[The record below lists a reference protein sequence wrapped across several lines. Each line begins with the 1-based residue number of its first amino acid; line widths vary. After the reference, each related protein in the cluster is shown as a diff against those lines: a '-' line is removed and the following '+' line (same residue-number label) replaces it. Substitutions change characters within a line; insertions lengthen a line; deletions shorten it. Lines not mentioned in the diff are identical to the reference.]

1 MSDFN
6 SPPAAEALDQGYADA
21 QAEITSNVG
30 TEQSAMAPTT
40 ASPAAVT
47 VAPTTNPY
55 NVGSSSNMGTD
66 QSAGSAM
73 PPKAVSAAAV
83 TITVAPTIANS
94 YDANPV
100 PVAVPYSYPTKA
112 VTEAS
117 ATPYTNME
125 FVPAPYS
132 NNYYPASSGPPTTY
146 RTTSVVQRTIAARD
160 TQVCSSLIFVD
171 RVRRKYKTI

>member
-30 TEQSAMAPTT
+30 TEQSAGLAI
-40 ASPAAVT
+40 
-47 VAPTTNPY
+47 
-55 NVGSSSNMGTD
+55 
-66 QSAGSAM
+66 

-83 TITVAPTIANS
+83 TVTVAPTIANS
-94 YDANPV
+94 YNANPV

-112 VTEAS
+112 VTGAS
-117 ATPYTNME
+117 ME

-160 TQVCSSLIFVD
+160 TQVCSSLTFVD
-171 RVRRKYKTI
+171 CVRRNYMSVASRQDQGDLRVGIRFC

>member
-21 QAEITSNVG
+21 QAEITNNVG

-132 NNYYPASSGPPTTY
+132 NNYYPASSGPPTTAAIKSGL
-146 RTTSVVQRTIAARD
+146 TTG
-160 TQVCSSLIFVD
+160 CSSSFRRICSMVSTRILLI
-171 RVRRKYKTI
+171 